1 MIVGVAQI
9 VVNVPDLDQASAPY
23 LADGWRE
30 TFRVETIPNHAAKA
44 SLQAAPRR
52 ALHMVHMTPPEGGAV
67 ELTCYEGVPPA
78 GDTVY
83 ELDGHVR
90 VHAGDLERSR
100 AFWHALGFAERADG
114 LLEARAL
121 LPGWR
126 LAVEL
131 VHSDRVRPVTSVDAD
146 GCVLVTV
153 LTTAI
158 EPELERLRR
167 TGLLLRFTP
176 SWTEQIGTRT
186 AVVAILEGPSGEL
199 VEVLQAPRKLARDE

>member
-9 VVNVPDLDQASAPY
+9 VLNVADLDQASAPY

-30 TFRVETIPNHAAKA
+30 TFRVQSIPNHAAKA
-44 SLQAAPRR
+44 SLQATPRR
-52 ALHMVHMTPPEGGAV
+52 ALNMVHLTPPEGGAV
-67 ELTCYEGVPPA
+67 ELTCYEGAPPI
-78 GDTVY
+78 GGTVY
-83 ELDGHVR
+83 EVDDHVR
-90 VHAGDLERSR
+90 VHAAELERSHT
-100 AFWHALGFAERADG
+100 FWLALGFSERADG
-114 LLEARAL
+114 LLEARAM

-131 VHSDRVRPVTSVDAD
+131 VRSDRVGPATSVDAD

-158 EPELERLRR
+158 EPELERLRGM
-167 TGLLLRFTP
+167 GLLLRFTP

-186 AVVAILEGPSGEL
+186 ATVAIVEGPSGEL
-199 VEVLQAPRKLARDE
+199 VELLQAPRRAERDE

>member
-9 VVNVPDLDQASAPY
+9 VLNVADLDQASAPY
-23 LADGWRE
+23 VADGWRE
-30 TFRVETIPNHAAKA
+30 TFRVRSLPNHAAKV
-44 SLQAAPRR
+44 SLQATPRR
-52 ALHMVHMTPPEGGAV
+52 ALDMVHLTPPEGGAV
-67 ELTCYEGVPPA
+67 ELTCYEGAPPA

-90 VHAGDLERSR
+90 VRAGDLERSR
-100 AFWHALGFAERADG
+100 AFWDALGFSPRADG
-114 LLEARAL
+114 LLEARAM

-126 LAVEL
+126 LTLEL
-131 VHSDRVRPVTSVDAD
+131 VRSDGVRPATSVDAD

-186 AVVAILEGPSGEL
+186 AVVAIVEGPSGEL
-199 VEVLQAPRKLARDE
+199 VELLQAPRRAERDE